1 MALSTPNVP
10 AVDMNAQRRFQ
21 RDIVDTMYTA
31 VTESRHVS
39 FLVQSFANLLN
50 LGESRIR
57 AVVRSTEE
65 RFSFFAFVDS
75 YQGPSEV
82 VVNRSSLAR
91 VPDSANDGVSFVL
104 WHLEKIHGE
113 PVFAGSESLSR
124 DGRGRT
130 HESLKDGFEMQ
141 KDFGLRRISFD
152 NAIYILNELLKNVPF
167 TLHGLQPSRR
177 AIIDYS
183 CDLRPTN
190 TSNNERVRLRLAG
203 YP

>member
-1 MALSTPNVP
+1 
-10 AVDMNAQRRFQ
+10 
-21 RDIVDTMYTA
+21 MYA
-31 VTESRHVS
+31 FVTENRHVS
-39 FLVQSFANLLN
+39 FLVHSFANLLN

-65 RFSFFAFVDS
+65 RFSFFSFVDS

-82 VVNRSSLAR
+82 VVNRSSLAG

-130 HESLKDGFEMQ
+130 HEPLKDGFEMQ

-167 TLHGLQPSRR
+167 TLHGLQPCRR
-177 AIIDYS
+177 AIIDY
-183 CDLRPTN
+183 CFNLRPTN